1 MITAADNHLIKIAK
15 PGENTGDWDTFEQRI
30 NEQIHIIIKGSR
42 YVTANHM
49 LIDIDYPFLK
59 KVPERS
65 RIVAIFG
72 HALVDGEHVNERH
85 EGITPGNLEHQP
97 VLHQIPFDNR
107 FVNLRNA
114 PNFGTILT
122 RSRGSIIEK

>member
-1 MITAADNHLIKIAK
+1 MITAGDSHLIKIAK
-15 PGENTGDWDTFEQRI
+15 PVPGENDGDWGEFEQRI

-42 YVTANHM
+42 YVTANDM

-59 KVPERS
+59 EVPERS
-65 RIVAIFG
+65 RIVALFG
-72 HALVDGEHVNERH
+72 IARNKGEQVNEQH

-114 PNFGTILT
+114 PNFGNILAPL
-122 RSRGSIIEK
+122 